1 VVRPKTSRP
10 KKLTKKA
17 VVART
22 TGSPTGS
29 RRDPAL
35 KPRPVSKESVPVAAA
50 GSDSSSILLPLA
62 FGVALGFSLLAVVF
76 ALTPPW
82 ALPGQLLTL
91 VDGRREGM
99 IFGGFATALCISL
112 VLGISLALS

>member
-1 VVRPKTSRP
+1 VVRPKASRP

-22 TGSPTGS
+22 TGS

-35 KPRPVSKESVPVAAA
+35 KPQPVTKESVPVAAA
-50 GSDSSSILLPLA
+50 GSGSSSILLPLL
-62 FGVALGFSLLAVVF
+62 FGVALGFSLLAVVI

-91 VDGRREGM
+91 VDGRREGV
-99 IFGGFATALCISL
+99 IFGGFATALCIGL